1 MKTEKGKFIFEG
13 EVYVP
18 KEAHVQ
24 NNDFKSGIRPNA
36 LTLDGLVASELL
48 LENENCK
55 ISNKPVNARLEFFY
69 PVKIEQGMKE
79 IDLYAGSKLL
89 MRFNIFKYGI

>member
-18 KEAHVQ
+18 KEAHAQ
-24 NNDFKSGIRPNA
+24 NSDFRSGIRPNA
-36 LTLDGLVASELL
+36 LTLDGLIASELT
-48 LENENCK
+48 LENESCK
-55 ISNKPVNARLEFFY
+55 ISSKPVNARLKFFY
-69 PVKIEQGMKE
+69 PGKIEQDLKE

-89 MRFNIFKYGI
+89 MRFNIFEYGK